1 MKRAAR
7 NKERGYELEREVVV
21 AAQEAGL
28 EATRVFGSGAFKNE
42 LGEEFAGDVLIEGKW
57 RGECK
62 RTKRGLAL
70 ITKAFSQDDADFVC
84 VRTDRAPR
92 FYVLRE
98 GTFHKLLKRE
108 RRERHEPE

>member
-1 MKRAAR
+1 MRRGAR
-7 NKERGYELEREVVV
+7 NKERGTELEREVVG

-28 EATRVFGSGAFKNE
+28 EAIRVFGSGAFKNE
-42 LGEEFAGDVLIEGKW
+42 LGEEFSGDVVIEGQW

-62 RTKRGLAL
+62 RTKRGLSL
-70 ITKAFSQDDADFVC
+70 VTKAFSQDDADFVC

-98 GTFHKLLKRE
+98 GTFFDLLKRE
-108 RRERHEPE
+108 RRAK